1 MRRLMTVLGAMA
13 VVGLTLG
20 TACADLVGFQL
31 GMNEFNLDNT
41 NYPTG
46 NNGAAF
52 QAGGWT
58 ATTEGALWIKTG
70 SGSPVLNTQDLNF
83 ELDYRATPTSAWITI
98 TNTYLLSNGVAE
110 YDCSYDYYSYP
121 GQFEGVD
128 NTFGVPADHAS
139 PYRYLYAGSAEYV
152 LPGTGPT
159 GQYPDGQPTQPGMQ
173 FDLYAWTGTFNSY
186 AAAVAGGADAA
197 VSGPFQVGP
206 TSFGINPGDD
216 AFYNMPSMV
225 LQVQPTPEP
234 STVFLAV
241 TGLVGMSAYAWR
253 KCRRR

>member
-1 MRRLMTVLGAMA
+1 MR
-13 VVGLTLG
+13 
-20 TACADLVGFQL
+20 DLVGFQL

-139 PYRYLYAGSAEYV
+139 PYRYLYAGSADTSCRAPGRRDSTPTASRPSRACSSTSTPGPARSTATPPP
-152 LPGTGPT
+152 LPAAPT
-159 GQYPDGQPTQPGMQ
+159 LP
-173 FDLYAWTGTFNSY
+173 
-186 AAAVAGGADAA
+186 
-197 VSGPFQVGP
+197 
-206 TSFGINPGDD
+206 
-216 AFYNMPSMV
+216 
-225 LQVQPTPEP
+225 
-234 STVFLAV
+234 
-241 TGLVGMSAYAWR
+241 
-253 KCRRR
+253 